1 MHGIRPILR
10 FNMLSNSL
18 VHVRVAV
25 HVDEVDAK
33 GRRVGADGR
42 PFDLGGFGEVD
53 VGVFCGGRLLLGLF
67 C

>member
-1 MHGIRPILR
+1 
-10 FNMLSNSL
+10 MLSNSL

-53 VGVFCGGRLLLGLF
+53 VGVFVGGGY

>member
-1 MHGIRPILR
+1 
-10 FNMLSNSL
+10 MLSNSL

-25 HVDEVDAK
+25 HVDEVDAE

-42 PFDLGGFGEVD
+42 PFDLGRFGEVD
-53 VGVFCGGRLLLGLF
+53 VGVFVGGGY